1 MMKKRKIEIG
11 ADLCAAL
18 QIVGKRV
25 PLEQGER
32 PTYDKTIRHL
42 LKTHPDTADQI
53 VGELTL
59 V

>member
-1 MMKKRKIEIG
+1 MAAKRKIELG

-42 LKTHPDTADQI
+42 LRTHPDTADQI
-53 VGELTL
+53 VDELTL
-59 V
+59 L